1 MGRRHSYIT
10 TLSQTDLEKPD
21 FLKQILRAN
30 THLQNGRRKAADH
43 GPNPPA
49 TSAWQRKSISRETQ
63 RALFRALR
71 PQPRLF
77 PFLRRTD
84 VLHRVHGEVHGGMEH
99 GQQAV
104 LDSCSEG
111 LACGRWWFRQHVR
124 GYPRTSRNGLQRP
137 LSPMRKK
144 IVHYCMGTAL
154 EGA

>member
-1 MGRRHSYIT
+1 MGIATRHSNTII
-10 TLSQTDLEKPD
+10 LSQTDLEKPKY
-21 FLKQILRAN
+21 FGQRLSAN

-111 LACGRWWFRQHVR
+111 LACGRWWSRQHVR
-124 GYPRTSRNGLQRP
+124 GYSRGKEEAVCRGL
-137 LSPMRKK
+137 
-144 IVHYCMGTAL
+144 
-154 EGA
+154 